1 MPSTLWPVWSP
12 LWKRRNRWGGWL
24 VRFTIAAVMLVLNAA
39 GYEAVLRI
47 AEWRDVSL
55 WDSTCW
61 VDRAIPATPW
71 SLLVYATLYL
81 YFAAT
86 ILLAP
91 RGDRGCAALC
101 LHMQAQV
108 FLGLGTFV
116 VFLTLPTHI
125 GVRAEMEALLP
136 EMAGPLRAA
145 YERLYEVDVPYNA
158 WPSLHVSLSL
168 LMLLTSARFTLGR
181 HQRHPYWPAGRGD
194 GLVLALWW
202 PAWVALCWSVVAT
215 KQHFFLDVW
224 TGALAALC
232 VWFLYLRRRLDRAVD
247 GELQKT

>member
-1 MPSTLWPVWSP
+1 MPSSLWPVWSP
-12 LWKRRNRWGGWL
+12 LWKQRGRWGGWMM
-24 VRFTIAAVMLVLNAA
+24 RFVVAGVMVALNAL
-39 GYEAVLRI
+39 GYETILRI
-47 AEWRDVSL
+47 AEWRDVSV

-61 VDRAIPATPW
+61 VDRAISATPW
-71 SLLVYATLYL
+71 SLGVYFTLYL

-91 RGDRGCAALC
+91 RGDRGVAALC

-108 FLGLGTFV
+108 LLGIGTFV
-116 VFLTLPTHI
+116 IFLALPTYI
-125 GVRAEMEALLP
+125 SVRAEMEALIP
-136 EMAGPLRAA
+136 EMHGALRAA
-145 YERLYEVDVPYNA
+145 YEHLYEVDVPYNA

-181 HQRHPYWPAGRGD
+181 HERHRYWPPGRWD
-194 GLVLALWW
+194 RIVLALWW

-224 TGALAALC
+224 TGALAALV
-232 VWFLYLRRRLDRAVD
+232 VWFLYLRRRLAVAVD
-247 GELQKT
+247 GDLSS